1 MRLNYVL
8 LSMSLAVSLFAKPME
23 SARGTLFIL
32 LDGMA
37 PKSHGLYEKYCVDFN
52 YESSDSWGKTGVA
65 KFLQEEVTNSK
76 AQIYSRPYFNPSESP
91 SEMVDEL
98 SKNMD
103 AWYTT
108 NCDSYD
114 VSYDAS
120 KGQISYLNSGNKAK
134 VGSIM
139 DEALEHWFKEMLNES
154 NLPKLDSNSA
164 KDIMEKTQIRRNA
177 WKWNSTNGSYDPEA
191 TINASYANMD
201 GRLHDWIT
209 GYKSKNGRV
218 PTLEELEKERP
229 DLVPS
234 RYVFISK
241 GTGGMVAREYVQ
253 GEKYRGDVDK
263 ILFFDTPHEGS
274 GFADQA
280 ILSKDDLTNI
290 HSELGAVL
298 AAAVPLVSVAFIM
311 ADGVTQENLLE
322 VTQTLIDGLSGLV
335 NIGVYDDLKN
345 EYFKDYEFDDGV
357 LWYLAQDADKRD
369 EKYKPSINKLPG
381 GDVDTLIGRVQ
392 LLNSYD
398 MITTYDKPMFRLTYS
413 YGMPSIGNG
422 RRMRADYLFQKKY
435 HINKSTLNA
444 VIVKQATN
452 VVKTIMIDS
461 AKIDTIIASKISDN
475 LSKVLT
481 GITDKLL
488 STPDFNSMWQFE
500 NQNFKENSDILN
512 GIDGL
517 SGKVKNLIQDN
528 MNDWVKKGVKA
539 GVEWASEQ
547 VLGFVFDKIDLGE
560 MIDNLPQWLVDFI
573 AVAENFLPPP
583 LQDDIVSSFATSY
596 SPKYDGMKLASD
608 NCASGLSLTNPLTYG
623 NVTNLVGKDYTED
636 CTYSGQKKLA
646 QNLIQY
652 SINFFDQGTYDVST
666 NSSYGGSVTLFS
678 NSDIS
683 RREFPLHVNSN
694 MDSYYASYKS
704 GLVEIGAVTSNRE
717 LVDEVLAATC
727 FGLKFVPAYGPALE
741 KVCQAA
747 RLGTNMAF
755 MADIAAESAKLNNRL
770 SALRASDVMALKAS
784 LVKNTGGFSGMDSML
799 YEKPYISLQSVVDS
813 AVDGT
818 RMLPMVFYTTSGD
831 GQAVPEISNY
841 AQLKSIFASRL
852 GVIEDSLNPS
862 KVYPY
867 VEAIDSY
874 RDNKLKTTNDYRSLS
889 IKYLNFENV
898 ENDKVVRR
906 VSYKN
911 LPAITVT
918 DELQEYRFQIDD
930 LRPDLIKEIKI
941 DFNTD
946 IQFYF
951 TRLMAGMWSVEIA
964 EAGGAKKNV
973 INTYKP
979 VVDANGLFVFRPK
992 AIVKKY
998 NEGKSEAETISFN
1011 KVQQEGP
1018 NTVTISL
1025 TNYLDLKGYSQ
1036 FSFYYQST
1044 LPYLQERFPKDLQ
1057 IVSNLNEVFFNAS
1070 NLGDPYDFT
1079 EGTLSVLKETNNGFQ
1094 EAVTNLKSTVQLSTD
1109 SLSEV
1114 IKDSLGQEKEV
1125 WDQKWKISNSLGEN
1139 FLTNNN
1145 LSDGEYVLHW
1155 KLKTKN
1161 RNSSQIMEYSM
1172 RVRVYVDTKA
1182 PDISLVLSQS
1192 NLSGSDRDGVWGVV
1206 DNRADA
1212 SALRAIRGFVVP
1224 EGGDTVFLFHNYG
1237 IGSTMYDFDWN
1248 GMGGSLPHGKA
1259 TVYVQAVDFAVPSYD
1274 MIAVLDSFVIGDT
1287 VALRKSWKNIL
1298 DSKGAFKAHI
1308 NGKTVSKEIFI
1319 DKKKPELNMAS
1330 VVVSGISDT
1339 TFRTVSGIPA
1349 WSRTQGNIPVFN
1361 DAELVKISFALKEID
1376 ANKLND
1382 SIRIQILFTDVGHS
1396 ISKSYVRDFDFKKSA
1411 TFEFTEPEAQ
1421 QLPDGN
1427 YVVSVVMVDAAG
1439 NKTEVIDLP
1448 KKVKVDRTAPSVNQV
1463 VAGEPVYASAS
1474 DVDSANVYVSQP
1486 SDVEENHSLITCY
1499 QRITDGSTSSGWTSI
1514 GSVSV
1519 ADSNIVRIPYSMKK
1533 TGVTF
1538 GDGQYATQVGCFDE
1552 AGNFSMNSDAFSVG
1566 HRYPTIVYPSS
1577 GTAPITG
1584 NMVQI
1589 KGIAPD
1595 PIVPNGNL
1603 QTAEYKIEW
1612 KNTDSLSS
1620 GWHEDGIISMNKL
1633 MSSLV
1638 TTLAVWNI
1646 DTLPRGNYEIRL
1658 SVRGCRD
1665 DSDSKCDWVS
1675 STVPV
1680 SLDAVGTTPV
1690 NNPVISLSLPS
1701 SQVPGDSAHVI
1712 SAYLN
1717 GANGS
1722 KDWSMQMKI
1731 YVTDP
1736 FDTTKLV
1743 EATSAY
1749 ADTMKVSPFDGVP
1762 SDFSDEGLYVYNDN
1776 GEWNVR
1782 YIGDVKA
1789 ASVYDTTALVLK
1801 YDHSDLVW
1809 KESGTIVNEK
1819 FYNVNDSTIYAP
1831 STDLE
1836 YFVIPSYNYTAGW
1849 ILAEKSNDLHL
1860 KFKTVAPFIV
1870 DMSSADT
1877 TLLNHIYCGAKKFN
1891 YNDLDSNLR
1900 YVQAVY
1906 VDLNAYKLDIVWNGL
1921 TKNNI
1926 YPGSSKVK
1934 LTAVATENIENGRVI
1949 YAEGDWDLHFGETR
1963 VISNY
1968 GVAPDTLGEFVI
1980 SKDSSASAMIKLGD
1994 IGYEFGITGRNA
2006 KVSVF
2011 VKDDAGNVVS
2021 TLMKDSN
2028 CIAGEQKDAYSV
2040 SWNGITDGGFA
2051 ATNSGRYTF
2060 EVSAVDADGNR
2071 SSGSYPFVL
2080 TYAGQLLPAPDSLS
2094 GTGGVFAALSMDE
2107 ALPDENG
2114 ELRYVGKPDYKLTV
2128 DARAQKLPEEERELE
2143 YYWDYTGTQE
2153 PSIYR
2158 ANRFSLG
2165 IRRVRHSFPV
2175 TVVTLLKAYGYG
2187 LTSVYNREGRRHVYR
2202 IKAQQVVFDKKVNEG
2217 SYTIK
2222 GFDLGA
2228 AEDDDV
2234 IIGCDA
2240 DGFNTFNDI
2249 EMRVKVFPAFAYDSI
2264 VKKLGTSDKTF
2275 HILTKNADTDEDRK
2289 YLNAFDDNFDQTLL
2303 WAGYSGVFKDHYGD
2317 VTLKNTKAKTTN
2329 TCELTDENGYVCDDS
2344 LQQDVYDPN
2353 RDMLEV
2359 TLHPVTERVRI
2370 DHMTGP
2376 LNFEIIEYL
2385 GYCSNTDYDCWCDND
2400 GSSTNVKADIELK
2413 VNKDYWKPAFG
2424 YNNLAVKHTRLDHTN
2439 KTLYKEDNFFHEC
2452 TSVTNFH
2459 NGNKWIHSS
2468 NYGLVTAFEA
2478 QRFMVQRD
2486 ACFGKNPLTFSDEVN
2501 DKTFSKT
2508 DGNSNYTVKFF
2519 GDGTDRDITFQAR
2532 MEVYGADGV
2541 SRTKTFNSSN
2551 ENTQTIDGMADF
2563 SMKRDGFVVTVAP
2576 YITEIKATVRSGVQV
2591 PYPYL
2596 DSEDWTGAGVS
2607 NLCDESTIRDVDN
2620 QNFICYKVHTAA
2632 SRIHY
2637 SVGDWT
2643 ADDWKAN
2650 FMVGGVM
2657 KNVLTSQNS
2666 LDLDKRWSPTSSAG
2680 LGKFIVRAD
2689 STNYTKNVG
2698 WIIPRS
2704 MFEKTEK
2711 SSSWDGNIHPNPL
2724 LKFLDSKSWQM
2735 SDDGSYAYNSGEN
2748 ISEALSYIRSI
2759 DSVPMAYNDVKSKA
2773 VDTVSRERL
2782 LRQNLSSEILG
2793 SPWVQED
2800 TLINPA
2806 IYSRK
2811 ADTTNILLTH
2821 PYFDV
2826 SIKNNSVQVTRNSL
2840 VPDARVDEIVT
2851 LRGRVP
2857 GVDLPWNLS
2866 YLYDGRIVPLKRG
2879 YQDTIPL
2886 VEPYPAIDTVNVYR
2900 LQGNT
2905 SFFLT
2910 YGSGNSNGDIYFK
2923 QLNVHI
2929 GQLVNPGRDTL
2940 IQSMYGN
2947 VSVQFPANA
2956 YDGPTDVTVR
2966 TASLSDFQYRIFEG
2980 LEPIGVVVE
2989 VLPSHKFDEDSS
3001 AKWPRVSVDITK
3013 ETLGNKN
3020 PLEARIYK
3028 PDTVSKT
3035 IVPLDVQEISF
3046 YNGDTFLKT
3055 CGDSSNVTTCDA
3067 APSGWDRIHISGK
3080 TRSFS
3085 TFIVMDTTVAANV
3098 HVRDSVEVIPEF
3110 ACADSMPVNSI
3121 VWMGLV
3127 NGYLEYPYPCV
3138 GRSNYLLQLKADGSV
3153 AGEVQGVADGA
3164 IIWSAR
3170 MNDIGAVGDTMSS
3183 RLALYGT
3190 NGKNVQLAG
3199 PRVLAD
3205 TSLPKITEVTTS
3217 ISDDG
3222 DHKQVTLG
3230 ALLEDVGSGVEK
3242 TTITL
3247 YFGGAVLESRTVF
3260 ASDHFTESFLIT
3272 KEKTME
3278 CVGCVAS
3285 FKIVSEDYGHNYVKT
3300 KISSEPIY
3308 PYPTTMVLWY
3318 PLNEGVGSVT
3328 KEITGSGIDLDIS
3341 MDNPWRNGN
3350 SIYMWK
3356 GADEASSRSTW
3367 SGVDTVPMSVEFAYK
3382 PGRYR
3387 DDREY
3392 SLVSWNGSRPWTIC
3406 VRNGLLS
3413 FDYMGHSVSFDKVA
3427 LTAKVQAHYVL
3438 VAEGKTVSMYKD
3450 GILADQKDLGVDFE
3464 WVSRGNPVLGN
3475 NGKMIAMSGNM
3486 SSLRFY
3492 KDALSAEQVYSIYN
3506 GIVDTNVEIIY
3517 AHAVDLDD
3525 RFGMVVD
3532 QSCDLAGMAYLRQKN
3547 LSSDASVSWRVNVPA
3562 DAYNMYVLSRGY
3574 ANMNST
3580 VDVLVDSSYVGSYS
3594 LSSNGI
3600 WETQSLEGLMMS
3612 LASGEHVI
3620 TVKPKNMTNIAAF
3633 ALVPIRANITSAN
3646 MAWNDSTWLAPE
3658 AKVQVEMLYPAFGDK
3673 TWMKSDFRLKNL
3685 TGSTISG
3692 MRLRYYYSGE
3702 GIDVSAQSF
3711 NPQASVSFGTD
3722 GGDVYYVEYTL
3733 TESVAGG
3740 AYANWGYGPQI
3751 GIHRNDK
3758 YNSFPAWNYNDDP
3771 SFDSSAIGGSFQ
3783 VTDRIALLD
3792 EDGYL
3797 LSNWSCYEQGAPAE
3811 MLTPSVRAL
3820 AMEENW
3826 DTSAKSTIAMLVEN
3840 TGVVKLDGFEVR
3852 YYFRDDAEKPQFDVH
3867 SNMFAQAPE
3876 YVEVGN
3882 GLYYVSFRYNDVILN
3897 PGEKSDFGNGV
3908 KFALHHTDYQNWNAA
3923 DDPSHSG
3930 LTHQMSQADSIV
3942 VLDLSG
3948 QLLWG
3953 TIPQPAVG
3961 APKKGRN
3968 TVVSHGAIEID
3979 GDQVVVT
3986 VNESAYYTLQ
3996 VVDALG
4002 SPLQTLF
4009 KGSWNEGVHYVSVE
4023 NTTLTPN
4030 NYLVLVR
4037 NGSVLNKVR
4046 IE

>member
-1 MRLNYVL
+1 MRLNYVFVF
-8 LSMSLAVSLFAKPME
+8 MSLAVSLFAKPME

-37 PKSHGLYEKYCVDFN
+37 PKNHGLYEKYCADFN
-52 YESSDSWGKTGVA
+52 YESSDLWGKTGVA

-76 AQIYSRPYFNPSESP
+76 AQIYSRPYFNPSQSP

-98 SKNMD
+98 SKYAN

-108 NCDSYD
+108 SCDSYD
-114 VSYDAS
+114 ALYDAS
-120 KGQISYLNSGNKAK
+120 KGQISYVNSGSKAK

-139 DEALEHWFKEMLNES
+139 DDALEHWFKEMLNES
-154 NLPKLDSNSA
+154 NLSKLDSNSGVT
-164 KDIMEKTQIRRNA
+164 IMEKTQIGRNA
-177 WKWNSTNGSYDPEA
+177 WKETSGTFAPQT
-191 TINASYANMD
+191 TIKASYANMD
-201 GRLHDWIT
+201 GRLYDWILDF
-209 GYKSKNGRV
+209 KSKKGRT

-263 ILFFDTPHEGS
+263 ILFFDTPHEGT
-274 GFADQA
+274 GFADQV
-280 ILSKDDLTNI
+280 ILSKDELSNFR
-290 HSELGAVL
+290 SELGAVL
-298 AAAVPLVSVAFIM
+298 AAAVPVVSVAFIM
-311 ADGVTQENLLE
+311 ADGVTQKNMLKF
-322 VTQTLIDGLSGLV
+322 TQTLLDALSGLV
-335 NIGVYDDLKN
+335 NMGVYDNLKN
-345 EYFKDYEFDDGV
+345 EYFNDYEFDDGV

-369 EKYKPSINKLPG
+369 EKYKPSLDKLPE
-381 GDVDTLIGRVQ
+381 GDVDTLIGRTQ

-435 HINKSTLNA
+435 HMNKSALNA
-444 VIVKQATN
+444 IIVKQATN

-461 AKIDTIIASKISDN
+461 AKIDTIIASKISDK
-475 LSKVLT
+475 LSNFLT
-481 GITDKLL
+481 GITDNLL
-488 STPDFNSMWQFE
+488 STPNFNEMWQFE
-500 NQNFKENSDILN
+500 NATEEDSELRKLV
-512 GIDGL
+512 DGL
-517 SGKVKNLIQDN
+517 PSKVNKLVRDN
-528 MNDWVKKGVKA
+528 MDGWVKFGVKS
-539 GVEWASEQ
+539 GIEWASQQ
-547 VLGFVFDKIDLGE
+547 VLGFIFDKIDFGE
-560 MIDNLPQWLVDFI
+560 TIDNLPQWLVDFI
-573 AVAENFLPPP
+573 AVMENFLPPP
-583 LQDDIVSSFATSY
+583 LQDDIVSTFASSY
-596 SPKYDGMKLASD
+596 SPKYDGMKLAED
-608 NCASGLSLTNPLTYG
+608 NCSYGRIDLTNPLTYG
-623 NVTNLVGKDYTED
+623 NVLNLADEKGTNE

-646 QNLIQY
+646 QGLIQY
-652 SINFFDQGTYDVST
+652 SVNFFDQGTYDIST
-666 NSSYGGSVTLFS
+666 NSSYGGSVALFS

-683 RREFPLHVNSN
+683 RRGFPLHLNSD
-694 MDSYYASYKS
+694 MDVQYANYKS
-704 GLVEIGAVTSNRE
+704 NLVRIGYENSNRE
-717 LVDEVLAATC
+717 FIDDILDITC
-727 FGLKFVPAYGPALE
+727 KGVRAIPAYGEALE

-747 RLGTNMAF
+747 RLGTNMSF
-755 MADIAAESAKLNNRL
+755 MIDIAARTMQLN
-770 SALRASDVMALKAS
+770 SKHDALKASGTLALKAS
-784 LVKNTGGFSGMDSML
+784 LVKDAGGLTGMDSML
-799 YEKPYISLQSVVDS
+799 YENPYISLQSVVDS
-813 AVDGT
+813 TVDGT
-818 RMLPMVFYTTSGD
+818 RMLPMVFYATSGD

-841 AQLKSIFASRL
+841 AQLKSVFASRL

-862 KVYPY
+862 KIYPY
-867 VEAIDSY
+867 VDAIESY

-889 IKYLNFENV
+889 IKYLNYENV
-898 ENDKVVRR
+898 GTEKLVRR
-906 VSYKN
+906 ISYKN

-918 DELQEYRFQIDD
+918 DELQEYRFQVDD
-930 LRPDLIKEIKI
+930 LRPDLINEIKI

-946 IQFYF
+946 IQFFF
-951 TRLMAGMWSVEIA
+951 TRSIAGTWSVEIA
-964 EAGGAKKNV
+964 EAGGKRKAV
-973 INTYKP
+973 YQTYRP

-992 AIVKKY
+992 AIVEKF
-998 NEGKSEAETISFN
+998 NEGKTETETIAFN

-1025 TNYLDLKGYSQ
+1025 TNYLGLNGYSQ

-1079 EGTLSVLKETNNGFQ
+1079 EGVLSVLKVSNNGLQ
-1094 EAVTNLKSTVQLSTD
+1094 NAVTNLTSTIQLSTD
-1109 SLSEV
+1109 LLSDV
-1114 IKDSLGQEKEV
+1114 IKDSLGKEKEV
-1125 WDQKWKISNSLGEN
+1125 WEQKWKISNNLGDD
-1139 FLTNNN
+1139 FLTKNK
-1145 LSDGEYVLHW
+1145 LGDGEYILHW

-1161 RNSSQIMEYSM
+1161 RNSSQISEYAM
-1172 RVRVYVDTKA
+1172 RIRVYVDTKA
-1182 PDISLVLSQS
+1182 PNISLVLSKPD
-1192 NLSGSDRDGVWGVV
+1192 LTGTDRDGVWGEV
-1206 DNRADA
+1206 DNRADT
-1212 SALRAIRGFVVP
+1212 SSLRAIRGFVVP

-1237 IGSTMYDFDWN
+1237 IGSTMYDFGWHGKGD
-1248 GMGGSLPHGKA
+1248 SLPHGKA

-1274 MIAVLDSFVIGDT
+1274 MIAVLDSFVIGDSI
-1287 VALRKSWKNIL
+1287 ALRKSWKNIL
-1298 DSKGAFKAHI
+1298 NPNGSFKAHI
-1308 NGKTVSKEIFI
+1308 NGKTVSREIYI

-1330 VVVSGISDT
+1330 VTVGGVADT
-1339 TFRTVSGIPA
+1339 TFHIVTGAPA
-1349 WSRTQGNIPVFN
+1349 WSRTQGNVPVFN
-1361 DAELVKISFALKEID
+1361 DAELVKVSFAMKEVD
-1376 ANKLND
+1376 ANKQKD
-1382 SIRIQILFTDVGHS
+1382 SVRIQIFFTDLGHS
-1396 ISKSYVRDFDFKKSA
+1396 ISRSFVRNFDFKKSA

-1427 YVVSVVMVDAAG
+1427 YVVSIVMVDAAG
-1439 NKTEVIDLP
+1439 NTTEVIDLP
-1448 KKVKVDRTAPSVNQV
+1448 KKIRIDRTAPSVNQV
-1463 VAGEPVYASAS
+1463 VAGEPVYSSAS

-1486 SDVEENHSLITCY
+1486 SDVEENRSAITCY
-1499 QRITDGSTSSGWTSI
+1499 QRVSDGKVTSGWTKI
-1514 GSVSV
+1514 GFVTVVDTNV
-1519 ADSNIVRIPYSMKK
+1519 ARIPYSMKK
-1533 TGVTF
+1533 SGLTF
-1538 GDGQYATQVGCFDE
+1538 GVGQYVTQVGCFDE
-1552 AGNFSMNSDAFSVG
+1552 AGNFSMNSDAFSIG
-1566 HRYPTIVYPSS
+1566 YRYPTIVYPSS

-1595 PIVPNGNL
+1595 PIAPNGNL

-1638 TTLAVWNI
+1638 TTLAVWNL

-1665 DSDSKCDWVS
+1665 SSDSTCAWVS

-1680 SLDAVGTTPV
+1680 TLDSNGHTQA
-1690 NNPVISLSLPS
+1690 NNPVISLNVPS
-1701 SQVPGDSAHVI
+1701 AQVPGDSAHVV

-1722 KDWSMQMKI
+1722 KDWSLQMKI

-1743 EATSAY
+1743 EAASAY
-1749 ADTMKVSPFDGVP
+1749 ADTMKVSPFDGIP
-1762 SDFSDEGLYVYNDN
+1762 SDFIDEGLYVYNDS
-1776 GEWNVR
+1776 GEWHIR

-1789 ASVYDTTALVLK
+1789 GSAYDTAALVLK
-1801 YDHSDLVW
+1801 YNHSDFVW
-1809 KESGTIVNEK
+1809 KDSGAIAGKK
-1819 FYNVNDSTIYAP
+1819 FYNAGDTTIYSP
-1831 STDLE
+1831 STDLK

-1849 ILAEKSNDLHL
+1849 VLSKKSNDLHL
-1860 KFKTVAPFIV
+1860 KFKTAAPFIV

-1877 TLLNHIYCGAKKFN
+1877 TLLNHIYCGANKYN

-1934 LTAVATENIENGRVI
+1934 LTAVATENIENGRVV
-1949 YAEGDWDLHFGETR
+1949 YAEGDWDLHFGETK

-1968 GVAPDTLGEFVI
+1968 GEFPDTLGEFVI
-1980 SKDSSASAMIKLGD
+1980 SRDSSAGAMIKLGD
-1994 IGYEFGITGRNA
+1994 IGYEFGVTGRNA

-2011 VKDDAGNVVS
+2011 VKDDTGKVVS

-2040 SWNGITDGGFA
+2040 SWNGVTDGGFA

-2060 EVSAVDADGNR
+2060 EVSAVDADGNK
-2071 SSGSYPFVL
+2071 SNKTYPFVL
-2080 TYAGQLLPAPDSLS
+2080 TYAGQLLPAPDSLPGS
-2094 GTGGVFAALSMDE
+2094 EGVFAALSMDE
-2107 ALPDENG
+2107 AMLDTNG
-2114 ELRYVGKPDYKLTV
+2114 ELRFVGKPDYKLTV
-2128 DARAQKLPEEERELE
+2128 DAKAQKLPKEERELE
-2143 YYWDYTGTQE
+2143 YYWDYSGTQE

-2175 TVVTLLKAYGYG
+2175 TVVTLLKAFGYE
-2187 LTSVYNREGRRHVYR
+2187 LTSVYNRQYRRHVYR
-2202 IKAQQVVFDKKVNEG
+2202 IKAQQVVLDKMVNEG
-2217 SYTIK
+2217 SYTIEN
-2222 GFDLGA
+2222 FDLGSA
-2228 AEDDDV
+2228 KDNDV

-2240 DGFNTFNDI
+2240 DGETYNDI
-2249 EMRVKVFPAFAYDSI
+2249 EMKVKVFPAYAYDSI
-2264 VKKLGTSDKTF
+2264 VDKLGTSDKAF
-2275 HILTKNADTDEDRK
+2275 FILTKNADTDEDRK
-2289 YLNAFDDNFDQTLL
+2289 YLNAFDDNFGQTLL
-2303 WAGYSGVFKDHYGD
+2303 WSGYSGVFKDTYGD
-2317 VTLKNTKAKTTN
+2317 VTLKNTKAKKAN
-2329 TCELTDENGYVCDDS
+2329 TCELTNENGFVCDDS
-2344 LQQDVYDPN
+2344 LAQDVYDPN

-2359 TLHPVTERVRI
+2359 TLHPVTKRTRLELG
-2370 DHMTGP
+2370 GP
-2376 LNFEIIEYL
+2376 MGFGIIEYQ
-2385 GYCSNTDYDCWCDND
+2385 GYCSNTSYDCWCDND
-2400 GSSTNVKADIELK
+2400 ESSTNVMANIELK
-2413 VNKDYWKPAFG
+2413 VNPDYWMPAFG

-2439 KTLYKEDNFFHEC
+2439 KTLYNENFFDQC
-2452 TSVTNFH
+2452 PSVTNFH

-2468 NYGLVTAFEA
+2468 KYGLVTAFEA

-2486 ACFGKNPLTFSDEVN
+2486 ACFGNNPLTFSDEVN
-2501 DKTFSKT
+2501 NKTFSKT

-2519 GDGTDRDITFQAR
+2519 GDGTDSDVIFQAK
-2532 MEVYGADGV
+2532 MDVYGVDGA
-2541 SRTKTFNSSN
+2541 SKTKTFNSSN
-2551 ENTQTIDGMADF
+2551 ENIQTINGMADF
-2563 SMKRDGFVVTVAP
+2563 SMKRDGFVVMVAP
-2576 YITEIKATVRSGVQV
+2576 YITDLNATKPSGVQV
-2591 PYPYL
+2591 SYPYL
-2596 DSEDWTGAGVS
+2596 DSKDWIGTGVS
-2607 NLCDESTIRDVDN
+2607 NLCDDSTIRDVDN
-2620 QNFICYKVHTAA
+2620 QDLTCYKAHTAA

-2637 SVGDWT
+2637 SVDDWT

-2650 FMVGGVM
+2650 FTVGGIM
-2657 KNVLTSQNS
+2657 KNVLTSKSS
-2666 LDLDKRWSPTSSAG
+2666 LDLDKRWNPTNSTG
-2680 LGKFIVRAD
+2680 LSTFIVKAD
-2689 STNYTKNVG
+2689 STNYKKNVG

-2704 MFEKTEK
+2704 KFEETEK
-2711 SSSWDGNIHPNPL
+2711 SSSWDGNIHPDPL
-2724 LKFLDSKSWQM
+2724 LTFLDSKSWQV
-2735 SDDGSYAYNSGEN
+2735 SDDGSYVYNPGEK
-2748 ISEALSYIRSI
+2748 ISEAISYVRSI
-2759 DSVPMAYNDVKSKA
+2759 DTVPIAYNDVKPKA
-2773 VDTVSRERL
+2773 TDDISRERL
-2782 LRQNLSSEILG
+2782 LRQNPSSEILG
-2793 SPWVQED
+2793 SLWVQED
-2800 TLINPA
+2800 ALINPA
-2806 IYSRK
+2806 IYNRK
-2811 ADTTNILLTH
+2811 ADTTNNLPTH

-2826 SIKNNSVQVTRNSL
+2826 SVKNNNVQVIRNSL
-2840 VPDARVDEIVT
+2840 VPDARVEEIVT

-2857 GVDLPWNLS
+2857 GEKLPWNLS

-2879 YQDTIPL
+2879 YQDSIPRS
-2886 VEPYPAIDTVNVYR
+2886 EPYPVIDTVNVNR

-2929 GQLVNPGRDTL
+2929 GQLVNPDSAML
-2940 IQSMYGN
+2940 VQSMYGN
-2947 VSVQFPANA
+2947 VSVQFPAKA
-2956 YDGPTDVTVR
+2956 YDAPTDVTVR
-2966 TASLSDFQYRIFEG
+2966 TASLSDFKYRIFEG

-2989 VLPSHKFDEDSS
+2989 VLPSHKFDQDSS

-3013 ETLGNKN
+3013 ESLGNKN

-3028 PDTVSKT
+3028 PDTASKT

-3046 YNGDTFLKT
+3046 YKGNTFLET
-3055 CGDSSNVTTCDA
+3055 CGDSSRSTCGVV
-3067 APSGWDRIHISGK
+3067 PSGWDRIHISGK

-3085 TFIVMDTTVAANV
+3085 TFMVMDTTVAAQV

-3110 ACADSMPVNSI
+3110 ACTDSMPVNSI

-3127 NGYLEYPYPCV
+3127 NGYLEYPYPCI
-3138 GRSNYLLQLKADGSV
+3138 GRSNYLLQLKADGGV
-3153 AGEVQGVADGA
+3153 AGEVQGVAEEA
-3164 IIWSAR
+3164 IVWSAR
-3170 MNDIGAVGDTMSS
+3170 VNDIGAIGDTMSS
-3183 RLALYGT
+3183 RLALYGI

-3205 TSLPKITEVTTS
+3205 TSLPKITDVTTS

-3222 DHKQVTLG
+3222 NHKQVTLS

-3242 TTITL
+3242 TTISL
-3247 YFGGAVLESRTVF
+3247 YFGGAILESRTVF
-3260 ASDHFTESFLIT
+3260 ASDYFTESFLIT
-3272 KEKTME
+3272 KEKAME
-3278 CVGCVAS
+3278 CVGCVAL

-3318 PLNEGVGSVT
+3318 PLNEGVGDVA

-3341 MDNPWRNGN
+3341 MDNPWKNGN
-3350 SIYMWK
+3350 SVYMWK
-3356 GADEASSRSTW
+3356 SADQASSKSTW
-3367 SGVDTVPMSVEFAYK
+3367 SGVDTVPMSVEFTYK

-3392 SLVSWNGSRPWTIC
+3392 SLISWNGSKPWTIC
-3406 VRNGLLS
+3406 VKNGLMS
-3413 FDYMGHSVSFDKVA
+3413 FNYMGRSVSFDKVS
-3427 LTAKVQAHYVL
+3427 LTAKVQTHYVL

-3464 WVSRGNPVLGN
+3464 WASRGNPIVGN

-3492 KDALSAEQVYSIYN
+3492 KEALSAEQIYSIYN
-3506 GIVDTNVEIIY
+3506 GIADTNVEIIY

-3525 RFGMVVD
+3525 RSGMIID

-3547 LSSDASVSWRVNVPA
+3547 LSSDASVSWHVNVSA
-3562 DAYNMYVLSRGY
+3562 DAYNMYVFSRGY
-3574 ANMNST
+3574 TNMTSI
-3580 VDVLVDSSYVGSYS
+3580 VDVLVDSSYIGSYEI
-3594 LSSNGI
+3594 SSKGI
-3600 WETQSLEGLMMS
+3600 WETQSLDGLVMR

-3646 MAWNDSTWLAPE
+3646 MTWNDSTWLAPE

-3685 TGSTISG
+3685 TDSSISG

-3702 GIDVSAQSF
+3702 GIDVTAQSF
-3711 NPQASVSFGTD
+3711 NPQASVSFGAD
-3722 GGDVYYVEYTL
+3722 GGDVYYVEYAL
-3733 TESVAGG
+3733 AESVAGG

-3792 EDGYL
+3792 EDGNL

-3811 MLTPSVRAL
+3811 MLIPNVRAL

-3826 DTSAKSTIAMLVEN
+3826 DTSAKSSIAMLVEN
-3840 TGVVKLDGFEVR
+3840 VGIVKLEGFEIR
-3852 YYFRDDAEKPQFDVH
+3852 YYFRDNDEKPQLDVH
-3867 SNMFAQAPE
+3867 SNMFALPPE
-3876 YVEVGN
+3876 YVDVGN
-3882 GLYYVSFRYNDVILN
+3882 GLYYVSFRYDVILN

-3908 KFALHHTDYQNWNAA
+3908 KFALHHFNNQNWNAA
-3923 DDPSHSG
+3923 DDPSHYG
-3930 LTHQMSQADSIV
+3930 LTHEISQADSIA

-3948 QLLWG
+3948 RLLWG
-3953 TIPQPAVG
+3953 AIPQISDGV
-3961 APKKGRN
+3961 PKNNRN
-3968 TVVSHGAIEID
+3968 TVVSNGTIEID
-3979 GDQVVVT
+3979 GDQVIVT
-3986 VNESAYYTLQ
+3986 VNEPAYYVLQ

-4009 KGSWNEGVHYVSVE
+4009 KGSWNEGIHYVSIE
-4023 NTTLTPN
+4023 NATLTSN
-4030 NYLVLVR
+4030 NYLVLIR
-4037 NGSVLNKVR
+4037 NGSILNKVR

>member
-1 MRLNYVL
+1 MRLNYVFVF
-8 LSMSLAVSLFAKPME
+8 MCLAVSLFAKPME

-37 PKSHGLYEKYCVDFN
+37 PKNHGLYEKYCVDFN
-52 YESSDSWGKTGVA
+52 YEFSGSWGKTGVA

-76 AQIYSRPYFNPSESP
+76 AQIYSRPYFNPSQSP

-98 SKNMD
+98 SKYMD

-114 VSYDAS
+114 ASYDAS
-120 KGQISYLNSGNKAK
+120 KGQISYMNSGNKAK

-154 NLPKLDSNSA
+154 NLPKLDSNST
-164 KDIMEKTQIRRNA
+164 KNIMEQTQIRRKA
-177 WKWNSTNGSYDPEA
+177 WKVTSGTFVPQA
-191 TINASYANMD
+191 TIDASYANMD
-201 GRLHDWIT
+201 GRLYDWISAF
-209 GYKSKNGRV
+209 KSKKGRI
-218 PTLEELEKERP
+218 PSLDELEKERP

-263 ILFFDTPHEGS
+263 ILFFDTPHEGT
-274 GFADQA
+274 GFADQV
-280 ILSKDDLTNI
+280 ILSKDELSNFR
-290 HSELGAVL
+290 SELGAVL
-298 AAAVPLVSVAFIM
+298 AAAVPVVSVAFIM
-311 ADGVTQENLLE
+311 ADGVTQKNMLE
-322 VTQTLIDGLSGLV
+322 FTQTLLDALSGLA
-335 NIGVYDDLKN
+335 NMGVYDNLKN
-345 EYFKDYEFDDGV
+345 EYFNDYEFDDGV

-369 EKYKPSINKLPG
+369 EKYKPSLDKLPE
-381 GDVDTLIGRVQ
+381 GDVDTLIGRTQ

-435 HINKSTLNA
+435 HMNKSALNA
-444 VIVKQATN
+444 IIVKQATN

-461 AKIDTIIASKISDN
+461 AKIDTIIASKISDK
-475 LSKVLT
+475 LSNFLT
-481 GITDKLL
+481 GITDNLL
-488 STPDFNSMWQFE
+488 STPNFNEMWQFE
-500 NQNFKENSDILN
+500 NQNFVENSSILK
-512 GIDGL
+512 GIDGV
-517 SGKVKNLIQDN
+517 SDKVEKIIRNN
-528 MNDWVKKGVKA
+528 MGGWVKFGVEF
-539 GVEWASEQ
+539 GIEWASQQ
-547 VLGFVFDKIDLGE
+547 VFGIIFDKIDFGE
-560 MIDNLPQWLVDFI
+560 TIDNLPQWLVDFI
-573 AVAENFLPPP
+573 AVMENFLPPP
-583 LQDDIVSSFATSY
+583 LQDDIVSTFASSY
-596 SPKYDGMKLASD
+596 SPKYDGMKLAED
-608 NCASGLSLTNPLTYG
+608 KCGYGRIDLTNPQTYG
-623 NVTNLVGKDYTED
+623 NVLNLADEKGTNE

-646 QNLIQY
+646 QGLIQY
-652 SINFFDQGTYDVST
+652 SVNFFDQGTYDIST
-666 NSSYGGSVTLFS
+666 NSSYGGSVTLFL

-683 RREFPLHVNSN
+683 RRGFPLHLNSG
-694 MDSYYASYKS
+694 MDARYANYKS
-704 GLVEIGAVTSNRE
+704 NLVRIGYENSNRE
-717 LVDEVLAATC
+717 TVDDILNITC
-727 FGLKFVPAYGPALE
+727 KGVRAIPAYGEALE

-755 MADIAAESAKLNNRL
+755 MTDLAARTMQLN
-770 SALRASDVMALKAS
+770 SKHDALKASDTLALKAS
-784 LVKNTGGFSGMDSML
+784 LVKNASGLTGMDSML

-813 AVDGT
+813 TGEGT
-818 RMLPMVFYTTSGD
+818 RMLPMVFYATSGD

-841 AQLKSIFASRL
+841 AQLKSVFASRL
-852 GVIEDSLNPS
+852 GVIEDSLNPT
-862 KVYPY
+862 KIYPY
-867 VEAIDSY
+867 VDAIDSY
-874 RDNKLKTTNDYRSLS
+874 KDNKLKTLNDYRALS
-889 IKYLNFENV
+889 IKTLNYENV

-918 DELQEYRFQIDD
+918 DELQEYRFQVDD

-951 TRLMAGMWSVEIA
+951 TRSMAGMWSVEIA
-964 EAGGAKKNV
+964 EAGGAKKNA

-992 AIVKKY
+992 AIVEKF
-998 NEGKSEAETISFN
+998 NEGKAEAERISFN

-1025 TNYLDLKGYSQ
+1025 TNHLDLKGYSQ

-1079 EGTLSVLKETNNGFQ
+1079 EGSLSVLKVTNNSFQ
-1094 EAVTNLKSTVQLSTD
+1094 EAVKNLTSTVQLSTD
-1109 SLSEV
+1109 SLSGV
-1114 IKDSLGQEKEV
+1114 TKDSLGKEKEI
-1125 WDQKWKISNSLGEN
+1125 WEQKWKISNSLGEN

-1161 RNSSQIMEYSM
+1161 RNSSQTTEYSM

-1192 NLSGSDRDGVWGVV
+1192 DLSGSDRDGVWGLV

-1248 GMGGSLPHGKA
+1248 GMGDSLPHGKA

-1287 VALRKSWKNIL
+1287 VALRRSWKNIL
-1298 DSKGAFKAHI
+1298 GSKGAFKAHI
-1308 NGKTVSKEIFI
+1308 NGKTVSKEIYI

-1330 VVVSGISDT
+1330 VVVSGVSDT
-1339 TFRTVSGIPA
+1339 AFRTVSGIPT
-1349 WSRTQGNIPVFN
+1349 WSRTQGSIPVFN

-1376 ANKLND
+1376 ANKLDD
-1382 SIRIQILFTDVGHS
+1382 SVRIQILFTDVGHS

-1448 KKVKVDRTAPSVNQV
+1448 KKIRIDRTAPSVNQV

-1499 QRITDGSTSSGWTSI
+1499 QRITDGSTSSGWTNI

-1519 ADSNIVRIPYSMKK
+1519 AGSNIVRIPYSMKK

-1538 GDGQYATQVGCFDE
+1538 RDGQYATQVGCFDE

-1566 HRYPTIVYPSS
+1566 RRYPTIVYPSS

-1595 PIVPNGNL
+1595 PVVPNGNL

-1612 KNTDSLSS
+1612 KNMDSLSS

-1665 DSDSKCDWVS
+1665 ASDSKCDWVS

-1680 SLDAVGTTPV
+1680 TLDTVGTAPV

-1731 YVTDP
+1731 YVTDS
-1736 FDTTKLV
+1736 FDSTKMV
-1743 EATSAY
+1743 EAASAY

-1762 SDFSDEGLYVYNDN
+1762 SDFSDDGLYVYNDN

-1789 ASVYDTTALVLK
+1789 GSAYDTTALVLK
-1801 YDHSDLVW
+1801 YNHSSFVW
-1809 KESGTIVNEK
+1809 MESGAIAGEK
-1819 FYNVNDSTIYAP
+1819 FYNADDTTVYSP
-1831 STDLE
+1831 STNLK

-1849 ILAEKSNDLHL
+1849 VLAEKSNDLHL
-1860 KFKTVAPFIV
+1860 KFKTAAPFIV

-1877 TLLNHIYCGAKKFN
+1877 TLLNHIYCGANKFN

-1900 YVQAVY
+1900 YVQTVY

-1921 TKNNI
+1921 TKNNV

-1949 YAEGDWDLHFGETR
+1949 YAEGDWNLHFDETR

-1980 SKDSSASAMIKLGD
+1980 SRDSSASAMIKLGD

-2011 VKDDAGNVVS
+2011 IKDEAGNVVS

-2094 GTGGVFAALSMDE
+2094 GTDGVFAALSMDE
-2107 ALPDENG
+2107 AMPDENG
-2114 ELRYVGKPDYKLTV
+2114 ELRFVGKPDYKLTV

-2153 PSIYR
+2153 PSIYK

-2165 IRRVRHSFPV
+2165 IRRARHSFPV
-2175 TVVTLLKAYGYG
+2175 TVVTLLKAYGYK
-2187 LTSVYNREGRRHVYR
+2187 LTSVYNEAYRRHVYR
-2202 IKAQQVVFDKKVNEG
+2202 IKVQQVVFDKMINDG
-2217 SYTIK
+2217 SYTIEN
-2222 GFDLGA
+2222 FDLGSA
-2228 AEDDDV
+2228 KDNDV

-2240 DGFNTFNDI
+2240 DGPTYRDI
-2249 EMRVKVFPAFAYDSI
+2249 EMKIKVFPAYAYDSI
-2264 VKKLGTSDKTF
+2264 VEKLGTSDRAF
-2275 HILTKNADTDEDRK
+2275 HILTKEADTDENRR
-2289 YLNAFDDNFDQTLL
+2289 YLNEFDENFNQTLL
-2303 WAGYSGVFKDHYGD
+2303 WSGYSGVFKDTYGD
-2317 VTLKNTKAKTTN
+2317 VALKNTKAQKAN
-2329 TCELTDENGYVCDDS
+2329 TCELTEDNGFVCDDS
-2344 LQQDVYDPN
+2344 LAQDVYDPN
-2353 RDMLEV
+2353 REMLEV
-2359 TLHPVTERVRI
+2359 VLHPVTKRFRFVPNG
-2370 DHMTGP
+2370 HMFP
-2376 LNFEIIEYL
+2376 DVVEYL
-2385 GYCSNTDYDCWCDND
+2385 GYCSNQSYDCWCDND
-2400 GSSTNVKADIELK
+2400 NSSTNVMANIELK
-2413 VNKDYWKPAFG
+2413 VNRDYWKPDFG
-2424 YNNLAVKHTRLDHTN
+2424 YNNLVAKHVRLDHTN
-2439 KTLYKEDNFFHEC
+2439 KTLYKERNFFHEC

-2468 NYGLVTAFEA
+2468 KYGLVTAFEA

-2519 GDGTDRDITFQAR
+2519 GDGTDPDVTFQAK
-2532 MEVYGADGV
+2532 MEVYGVDGT
-2541 SRTKTFNSSN
+2541 SRTKTFNS
-2551 ENTQTIDGMADF
+2551 TDGDIQTIDGMADF
-2563 SMKRDGFVVTVAP
+2563 SMKRDGFVVVVAP
-2576 YITEIKATVRSGVQV
+2576 YITAIKATIRSGVQV

-2596 DSEDWTGAGVS
+2596 DSKDWTGADVN
-2607 NLCDESTIRDVDN
+2607 NLCDDSSIRNVDN
-2620 QNFICYKVHTAA
+2620 QNLTCYKVHTAA

-2643 ADDWKAN
+2643 ADDWIVN
-2650 FMVGGVM
+2650 FTVGGVM

-2666 LDLDKRWSPTSSAG
+2666 LDLDNRWNPMNPVG

-2689 STNYTKNVG
+2689 STNYTKDVG
-2698 WIIPRS
+2698 WVIPRS
-2704 MFEKTEK
+2704 KFEETEK

-2735 SDDGSYAYNSGEN
+2735 SDDGSYAYNPGEN
-2748 ISEALSYIRSI
+2748 ISEALSYVRSI

-2811 ADTTNILLTH
+2811 ADTTNILPAH
-2821 PYFDV
+2821 PYFDA

-2910 YGSGNSNGDIYFK
+2910 YGSGNSNGDIFFK

-3013 ETLGNKN
+3013 EALGNNN

-3046 YNGDTFLKT
+3046 YNGDSFLKT
-3055 CGDSSNVTTCDA
+3055 CGDSSSVTTCSA

-3138 GRSNYLLQLKADGSV
+3138 GRSNYLLQLKTDGSV

-3190 NGKNVQLAG
+3190 NGKNIQLAG

-3260 ASDHFTESFLIT
+3260 ASDHFTESFLIA

-3318 PLNEGVGSVT
+3318 PLNEGVGSET

-3413 FDYMGHSVSFDKVA
+3413 FDYMGHSVSFDKVG
-3427 LTAKVQAHYVL
+3427 LTAKVQAYYVL

-3464 WVSRGNPVLGN
+3464 WVSRGNPVVGN

-3562 DAYNMYVLSRGY
+3562 DAYNMYVFSRGY
-3574 ANMNST
+3574 ANMSST

-3646 MAWNDSTWLAPE
+3646 MTWNDSTWLAPE

-3867 SNMFAQAPE
+3867 SNMFAQTPE

-3908 KFALHHTDYQNWNAA
+3908 KFALHHSNYQNWNAA
-3923 DDPSHSG
+3923 DDPSHYG
-3930 LTHQMSQADSIV
+3930 LTHEMSQADSIV
-3942 VLDLSG
+3942 VFDRSG
-3948 QLLWG
+3948 RLLWG
-3953 TIPQPAVG
+3953 AIPQQSQG

-3968 TVVSHGAIEID
+3968 TVVSNGTIEID
-3979 GDQVVVT
+3979 GDQVIVT
-3986 VNESAYYTLQ
+3986 VNEPAYYALQ

-4009 KGSWNEGVHYVSVE
+4009 KGPWNEGIHYVSVE

>member
-1 MRLNYVL
+1 ML
-8 LSMSLAVSLFAKPME
+8 VSIAFPAPME
-23 SARGTLFIL
+23 PAKSILFIL

-52 YESSDSWGKTGVA
+52 YESSDSWGKTGLA

-114 VSYDAS
+114 ASYDAS
-120 KGQISYLNSGNKAK
+120 KGQISYLNSGSKAK

-164 KDIMEKTQIRRNA
+164 KNIMEKTQIRRNA
-177 WKWNSTNGSYDPEA
+177 WKWNSTNESFDPET

-280 ILSKDDLTNI
+280 ILSKDDLTNV

-335 NIGVYDDLKN
+335 NIGVYDGLKK
-345 EYFKDYEFDDGV
+345 EYFNDYEFDDGV

-444 VIVKQATN
+444 IIVKQATN

-488 STPDFNSMWQFE
+488 SSPDFNSMWQFE
-500 NQNFKENSDILN
+500 NQNFKENSDILK

-560 MIDNLPQWLVDFI
+560 TIDDLPQWLVDFI
-573 AVAENFLPPP
+573 AVAENFLPSP
-583 LQDDIVSSFATSY
+583 LQDDIVSTFATSY

-608 NCASGLSLTNPLTYG
+608 NCASGLSLSNPLTYG

-652 SINFFDQGTYDVST
+652 SINFFDQGTYDVSA

-755 MADIAAESAKLNNRL
+755 MADIASESVKLNNRL
-770 SALRASDVMALKAS
+770 SALRASDLMAIKAS
-784 LVKNTGGFSGMDSML
+784 LVKDAGGFTGMDSML
-799 YEKPYISLQSVVDS
+799 YENPYISLQSVVDS
-813 AVDGT
+813 SVDGV
-818 RMLPMVFYTTSGD
+818 RMLPMVFYATSGD
-831 GQAVPEISNY
+831 GQAVPEISNF
-841 AQLKSIFASRL
+841 AQLKTVFASRF
-852 GVIEDSLNPS
+852 GMVEDSLNPS
-862 KVYPY
+862 KIYPY
-867 VEAIDSY
+867 VDAIDSY
-874 RDNKLKTTNDYRSLS
+874 RDNKLKTLNDYRALS
-889 IKYLNFENV
+889 IKSLNYENV

-911 LPAITVT
+911 LPAMTVT

-930 LRPDLIKEIKI
+930 LRPDLIEEIKI

-946 IQFYF
+946 VQFYF
-951 TRLMAGMWSVEIA
+951 TRSMAGMWTIEIA
-964 EAGGAKKNV
+964 RAGGTKKSV
-973 INTYKP
+973 DHTYRP
-979 VVDANGLFVFRPK
+979 IVDANGLFVFRPK
-992 AIVKKY
+992 AIVEKF
-998 NEGKSEAETISFN
+998 NEGKAESEIIAFN

-1018 NTVTISL
+1018 NTVTITLSNNL
-1025 TNYLDLKGYSQ
+1025 GLNGYSQ

-1044 LPYLQERFPKDLQ
+1044 LPYLQEGFPKDLQ
-1057 IVSNLNEVFFNAS
+1057 IVSNLNEIFFNAS

-1079 EGTLSVLKETNNGFQ
+1079 EGTLSVLKVTNNGFQ
-1094 EAVTNLKSTVQLSTD
+1094 DAVTNLKSTVQLSTD

-1114 IKDSLGQEKEV
+1114 IKDSLGNEKEV
-1125 WDQKWKISNSLGEN
+1125 WEQKWKISNSLGEN

-1161 RNSSQIMEYSM
+1161 RNSSQTTEYSM

-1192 NLSGSDRDGVWGVV
+1192 DLSGSDRDGVWGLV

-1212 SALRAIRGFVVP
+1212 SALRAIRGFVVH
-1224 EGGDTVFLFHNYG
+1224 EGRDTVFLFHNYG

-1248 GMGGSLPHGKA
+1248 GKGDSLPHGKA

-1298 DSKGAFKAHI
+1298 GSKGAFKAHI
-1308 NGKTVSKEIFI
+1308 NGKTVSKEIYI

-1330 VVVSGISDT
+1330 VVVSGVSDT

-1349 WSRTQGNIPVFN
+1349 WSRTQGSIPVFN

-1376 ANKLND
+1376 ANKLDD
-1382 SIRIQILFTDVGHS
+1382 SVRIQILFMDVGHS

-1439 NKTEVIDLP
+1439 NKTEVIDLS

-1474 DVDSANVYVSQP
+1474 DVDSSNVYVSQP

-1499 QRITDGSTSSGWTSI
+1499 QRITDGSTSSGWTNIS
-1514 GSVSV
+1514 SVSV
-1519 ADSNIVRIPYSMKK
+1519 AGSSIVRIPYSMKK
-1533 TGVTF
+1533 SGVTF

-1577 GTAPITG
+1577 ETAPITG

-1665 DSDSKCDWVS
+1665 ASDSKCDWVS

-1680 SLDAVGTTPV
+1680 TLDTVGTAPV

-1731 YVTDP
+1731 YVADP

-1789 ASVYDTTALVLK
+1789 AGVYDTTALVLK

-1831 STDLE
+1831 STDLK
-1836 YFVIPSYNYTAGW
+1836 YFAIPSYNYMAGW
-1849 ILAEKSNDLHL
+1849 VLAEKSNDLHL
-1860 KFKTVAPFIV
+1860 KFKTAAPFIV

-1900 YVQAVY
+1900 YVQTVY
-1906 VDLNAYKLDIVWNGL
+1906 VDLNTYKLDVVWNGL
-1921 TKNNI
+1921 TKNNV

-1980 SKDSSASAMIKLGD
+1980 SRDSSASAMIKLGD

-2011 VKDDAGNVVS
+2011 VKDDAGKVVS

-2107 ALPDENG
+2107 ALSDENG

-2128 DARAQKLPEEERELE
+2128 DAKAQKLPEEERELE

-2165 IRRVRHSFPV
+2165 IRRARCSFPV
-2175 TVVTLLKAYGYG
+2175 TVVTMISTYGYHMNFECRG
-2187 LTSVYNREGRRHVYR
+2187 FMCYKSGYYPEKSRYYFTVS
-2202 IKAQQVVFDKKVNEG
+2202 AQRMTFDKLKNGGASVINSVKLNG
-2217 SYTIK
+2217 VGK
-2222 GFDLGA
+2222 NNLVGFDANGDK
-2228 AEDDDV
+2228 EYD
-2234 IIGCDA
+2234 IGL
-2240 DGFNTFNDI
+2240 F
-2249 EMRVKVFPAFAYDSI
+2249 VKVFSATDYEDILDSI
-2264 VKKLGTSDKTF
+2264 NKKGHDFVIDADAINPTWNTLFKNGNIDGSTQYTNSQLSDFFGSDYK
-2275 HILTKNADTDEDRK
+2275 K
-2289 YLNAFDDNFDQTLL
+2289 TLL
-2303 WAGYSGVFKDHYGD
+2303 WS
-2317 VTLKNTKAKTTN
+2317 AKTTFKYKSKDMTGIVGEKDGTN
-2329 TCELTDENGYVCDDS
+2329 ETCVPSKENDYVCDSTDATYDAHKNMLTMDVLHVDGEKYFGNNS
-2344 LQQDVYDPN
+2344 LD
-2353 RDMLEV
+2353 
-2359 TLHPVTERVRI
+2359 
-2370 DHMTGP
+2370 
-2376 LNFEIIEYL
+2376 LN
-2385 GYCSNTDYDCWCDND
+2385 GSSNND
-2400 GSSTNVKADIELK
+2400 GSATSVFAKLKLTVKGK
-2413 VNKDYWKPAFG
+2413 YWNPDGFG
-2424 YNNLAVKHTRLDHTN
+2424 YTNLANKYTRFDHTN
-2439 KTLYKEDNFFHEC
+2439 NTLYKKSNFFDAC
-2452 TSVTNFH
+2452 ASMLNLH
-2459 NGNKWIHSS
+2459 NGKEWVHSS
-2468 NYGLVTAFEA
+2468 NYGLVTAFETQKFA
-2478 QRFMVQRD
+2478 VQKD
-2486 ACFGKNPLTFSDEVN
+2486 DCFKNNPLTFPDEAN
-2501 DKTFSKT
+2501 DETITLT
-2508 DGNSNYTVKFF
+2508 DGASHYFVKFF
-2519 GDGTDRDITFQAR
+2519 GENTDADVTFQAN
-2532 MEVYGADGV
+2532 MAVYGVDGV
-2541 SRTKTFNSSN
+2541 TKTKSFKSSN
-2551 ENTQTIDGMADF
+2551 GDIQTFDGMADC
-2563 SMKRDGFVVTVAP
+2563 SMKRDGFVVMVAP
-2576 YITEIKATVRSGVQV
+2576 YITDLNATKPSGVQV
-2591 PYPYL
+2591 SYPYL
-2596 DSEDWTGAGVS
+2596 DSKDWIGTGVS
-2607 NLCDESTIRDVDN
+2607 NLCDDSSIRDVDN
-2620 QNFICYKVHTAA
+2620 QSLWCYKAYTAA

-2637 SVGDWT
+2637 SVNDWT
-2643 ADDWKAN
+2643 DADWKAK
-2650 FMVGGVM
+2650 FTVGGVM
-2657 KNVLTSQNS
+2657 KNMLTSLASQDS
-2666 LDLDKRWSPTSSAG
+2666 LFNRWNPTNSAG

-2735 SDDGSYAYNSGEN
+2735 SDDGSYAYNPGEN

-2759 DSVPMAYNDVKSKA
+2759 DSVPMAYNDVKFKA
-2773 VDTVSRERL
+2773 VDTVSRDRL

-2811 ADTTNILLTH
+2811 ADTTNILPSH

-2826 SIKNNSVQVTRNSL
+2826 LIKNNHVQVTRNSL

-2966 TASLSDFQYRIFEG
+2966 TASLSDFRYRIFEG

-3035 IVPLDVQEISF
+3035 IVPLDAQEISF

-3055 CGDSSNVTTCDA
+3055 CGDSSSVTTCSA

-3098 HVRDSVEVIPEF
+3098 HVRDSVEAIPEF

-3356 GADEASSRSTW
+3356 GTDEASSKSTW

-3382 PGRYR
+3382 PGRYH
-3387 DDREY
+3387 DDRAY

-3427 LTAKVQAHYVL
+3427 LTAKVKAHYVL
-3438 VAEGKTVSMYKD
+3438 VAEGKTVSMYKN

-3464 WVSRGNPVLGN
+3464 WVSRGNPVVGN

-3574 ANMNST
+3574 ANMSST

-3646 MAWNDSTWLAPE
+3646 MTWNDSTWLAPE

-3722 GGDVYYVEYTL
+3722 GGDVYYVEYAL

-3740 AYANWGYGPQI
+3740 ASANWGYGPQI

-3852 YYFRDDAEKPQFDVH
+3852 YYFRDDAEKPQFDIH
-3867 SNMFAQAPE
+3867 SNMLAQAPE

-3930 LTHQMSQADSIV
+3930 LTHEMSQADSIV

-3953 TIPQPAVG
+3953 TIPQQSDG
-3961 APKKGRN
+3961 APKKGPN
-3968 TVVSHGAIEID
+3968 TVVTNGAIEID
-3979 GDQVVVT
+3979 RDQVIVT
-3986 VNESAYYTLQ
+3986 VNEPAYYVLQ

-4023 NTTLTPN
+4023 NTTLISN
-4030 NYLVLVR
+4030 NFLVLTR
-4037 NGSVLNKVR
+4037 NGNILNKVKL
-4046 IE
+4046 E